1 MTFLR
6 IKELEPQQIPLITQW
21 ARDEGFAPGV
31 GDVEIYRHTDRQ
43 GVWIG
48 WLGSEPVGC
57 IAGVKYNLDYGFVGL
72 YIVIPEHRGH
82 GYGQALWKHALNH
95 LSDVSC
101 VGLEAIDTRIED
113 YSAWGF
119 EASTP
124 TTRWQSINPQP
135 CEQDAISLPEGMS
148 IQSGEHMASTAVQ
161 IYDAQRELSPRPHF
175 LADWLSHPAG
185 EVLTL
190 RDQSGGCHGFAR
202 IRPCFLRAGQGWRI
216 GPLLADTADLAGALL
231 QSFIQHYSGVI
242 LIDTPG
248 LNPRAADLMTKLGF
262 ERQAQTM
269 RMYRGVL
276 PTVAMDEVFALA
288 CLELG

>member
-48 WLGSEPVGC
+48 WLGSKPVGC
-57 IAGVKYNLDYGFVGL
+57 IAGVKYNLEYGFVGL
-72 YIVIPEHRGH
+72 YIVIPEHRGQGH
-82 GYGQALWKHALNH
+82 GQALWKHALNH

-101 VGLEAIDTRIED
+101 IGLEAVQSRIAD

-119 EASTP
+119 DVSSP
-124 TTRWQSINPQP
+124 TTRWQFINSNPVNQTP
-135 CEQDAISLPEGMS
+135 IPLPDGMS
-148 IQSGEHMASTAVQ
+148 IRSGDHIASAAVQ
-161 IYDAQRELSPRPHF
+161 MYDAQRELSPRPHF

-190 RDQSGGCHGFAR
+190 SDQEGGCHGFAR
-202 IRPCFLRAGQGWRI
+202 IRPCLLRQGQGWRI
-216 GPLLADTADLAGALL
+216 GPLLADTAEMAAALL
-231 QSFIQHYSGVI
+231 QSFLQHYSGVM

-248 LNPRAADLMTKLGF
+248 INPRAADLMKQLGF
-262 ERQAQTM
+262 EYQTQTM
-269 RMYRGVL
+269 RMYRGLL
-276 PTVAMDEVFALA
+276 PTVSMDEVFALA